1 MRTVASTA
9 NYNNEI
15 GVPLTLCRIERGTE
29 AVVCELGMR
38 GAGQIAYL
46 TDIAA
51 PDVGVITSV
60 GPVHLELMGTV
71 EAVAA
76 AKAEILE
83 LKPGA
88 VAVVPYAEP
97 LLEPHLAGRDGR
109 VVTFGEADG
118 ADVRL
123 VSIGGGR
130 AEIVHRGRT
139 LTVPVS
145 FEQRHNGVNLAAAV
159 AACDALGADI
169 DDSLL
174 AGAATGRDLALARR
188 AAAAPGRRRPHR
200 RLLQRQP
207 GLDERGAARPRLG
220 RRRPPYRRRARRHG
234 RARRGPPRAT
244 TRRSRT

>member
-1 MRTVASTA
+1 MRTVASAA

-83 LKPGA
+83 LGPGA

-97 LLEPHLAGRDGR
+97 LLEP
-109 VVTFGEADG
+109 
-118 ADVRL
+118 
-123 VSIGGGR
+123 
-130 AEIVHRGRT
+130 
-139 LTVPVS
+139 P
-145 FEQRHNGVNLAAAV
+145 
-159 AACDALGADI
+159 
-169 DDSLL
+169 
-174 AGAATGRDLALARR
+174 
-188 AAAAPGRRRPHR
+188 PGRPPRPR
-200 RLLQRQP
+200 P
-207 GLDERGAARPRLG
+207 SPSARPREPTSAWSRSARAG
-220 RRRPPYRRRARRHG
+220 RRSSTAVEP
-234 RARRGPPRAT
+234 
-244 TRRSRT
+244 

>member
-46 TDIAA
+46 TDITA

-83 LKPGA
+83 LRPARSPSCRTPSRCSSPTWPG
-88 VAVVPYAEP
+88 
-97 LLEPHLAGRDGR
+97 G
-109 VVTFGEADG
+109 
-118 ADVRL
+118 
-123 VSIGGGR
+123 
-130 AEIVHRGRT
+130 
-139 LTVPVS
+139 
-145 FEQRHNGVNLAAAV
+145 AAA
-159 AACDALGADI
+159 
-169 DDSLL
+169 
-174 AGAATGRDLALARR
+174 
-188 AAAAPGRRRPHR
+188 
-200 RLLQRQP
+200 Q
-207 GLDERGAARPRLG
+207 
-220 RRRPPYRRRARRHG
+220 
-234 RARRGPPRAT
+234 
-244 TRRSRT
+244 